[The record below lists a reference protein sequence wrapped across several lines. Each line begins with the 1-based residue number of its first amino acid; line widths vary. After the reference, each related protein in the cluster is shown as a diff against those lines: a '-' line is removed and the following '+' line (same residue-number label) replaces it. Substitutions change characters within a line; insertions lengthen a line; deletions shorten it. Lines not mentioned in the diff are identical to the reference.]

1 MGGQEPGPAD
11 RGGGGGHALLRLRR
25 GQGLLGKLIDFV
37 FISADL
43 RAYEETDDNKASVVG
58 RILEHAVDRS
68 EAEAQFTAIDEDAQ
82 AAREKVHREVYE
94 PVLAKLSGALSHEV
108 GRFTTGRDVVVTP
121 TAQVPK
127 RARTAFAVSIRDGAA
142 LTPVRRQ
149 GHGFQRALIIAALRY
164 LSECRRPESGT
175 RSLCLAIEEPELFQH
190 PAQTRVFA
198 QVLRSLVE
206 SAEDQTQVMYATHS
220 PVFIDPSDYQQ
231 VRRLYRVGG
240 GEHPE
245 VHLRALTEPELR
257 QSLDGHVPERSIAR
271 RGTTRYIKDLAE
283 ALFADVAV
291 LVEGATDESVLLAFA
306 ERQGFSLGAEGI
318 CVVNA
323 EGKGNMILCHAI
335 LTGFGVACHLVFD
348 ADTGP
353 RKMADADTAKKATSI
368 QDNIRK
374 NARILGYLRINAEA
388 SPVSVSEATHT
399 LFEDDLDAYLKD
411 DWPSWNARRQELI
424 AQGDGYVDGKHG
436 PTYAEAA
443 RTADGEPRLLHALLE
458 NVRAM
463 AGRPTPKT

>member
-1 MGGQEPGPAD
+1 MRSWETAHRDQLTEAEVEGTRFFGFA
-11 RGGGGGHALLRLRR
+11 
-25 GQGLLGKLIDFV
+25 GQGLLGRLIDFV

-43 RAYEETDDNKASVVG
+43 RTYEETDDNKVSVVG

-82 AAREKVHREVYE
+82 AARDKVHEEIYG
-94 PVLAKLSGALSHEV
+94 PVLARLSGALSEEV
-108 GRFTTGRDVVVTP
+108 GRFTTGRDVIVTP

-127 RARTAFAVSIRDGAA
+127 RTRTAFAVSIRDGAA

-231 VRRLYRVGG
+231 VRRLYRTTGG
-240 GEHPE
+240 DHPE
-245 VHLRALTEPELR
+245 VRLRALTEEQLR
-257 QSLDGHVPERSIAR
+257 KSLDGHVDEKSIAR
-271 RGTTRYIKDLAE
+271 RGATRYVKDLAE
-283 ALFADVAV
+283 ALFADVTV
-291 LVEGATDESVLLAFA
+291 LVEGVTDEGVLLAFA

-318 CVVNA
+318 CVMNA
-323 EGKGNMILCHAI
+323 EGKDNMILCHAI
-335 LTGFGVACHLVFD
+335 LTGLGVRCHLVFD

-353 RKMADADTAKKATSI
+353 
-368 QDNIRK
+368 K
-374 NARILGYLRINAEA
+374 NAQNENKVRQAAGTNMRILGYLGAPAVPR
-388 SPVSVSEATHT
+388 PTTVSEAEYTV
-399 LFEDDLDAYLKD
+399 FEDDLETHLRDY
-411 DWPSWNARRQELI
+411 WPAWNVRRQELI
-424 AQGDGYVDGKHG
+424 KQGTGYVDGKHV

-443 RTADGEPRLLHALLE
+443 RTAGGEPAHLHALLE

-463 AGRPTPKT
+463 AGHPMSRT